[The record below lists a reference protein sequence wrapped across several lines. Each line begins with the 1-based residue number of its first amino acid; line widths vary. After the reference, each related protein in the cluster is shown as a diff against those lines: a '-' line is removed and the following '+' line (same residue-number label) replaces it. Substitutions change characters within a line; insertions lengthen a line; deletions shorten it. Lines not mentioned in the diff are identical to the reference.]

1 MTRDLYLTLAHAVTA
16 YDRKQEGKR
25 GYNHYALG
33 RCLAICEDI
42 ANDVRGGRSLAQSL
56 EYSFNGRLRDHVA
69 RTLVKSGH
77 LASAP
82 AWSYK

>member
-25 GYNHYALG
+25 GYNPYALPQY
-33 RCLAICEDI
+33 LARCEDI
-42 ANDVRGGRSLAQSL
+42 AREVAGGADLGQTL
-56 EYSFNGRLRDHVA
+56 NHNLLDRLRDYVA
-69 RTLVKSGH
+69 RALVKSGH
-77 LASAP
+77 LASVP